1 MNLTVV
7 KLRQIVDFLR
17 RNGRR
22 LWLGPLAVLPPRPVV
37 DVQDDAASSLGL
49 GNIEGVEELA
59 LDETPVDGRP
69 LVRLQS
75 LVQIGEKALPGGRRL
90 LEGHREVGALP
101 AAGPVDLRLEKC
113 LQGLAV
119 PRQEE
124 PLVSLDDGGPDV
136 FADLAAIREVGAVTR
151 RAKRIPVAIDFD
163 AVVAAAAHHGMRRP
177 LPAADRDD
185 GAHAMV
191 AKAFSPNWLRNRT
204 GQVPGEHR
212 MNQYD

>member
-1 MNLTVV
+1 MNLAVV
-7 KLRQIVDFLR
+7 ELRQIVDFLR

-22 LWLGPLAVLPPRPVV
+22 LRLGPVAVLPPRPVE

-59 LDETPVDGRP
+59 LDETPGDGRP

-75 LVQIGEKALPGGRRL
+75 LVQIGEKALPGGRRF

-101 AAGPVDLRLEKC
+101 AAGPADLRLEKC

-124 PLVSLDDGGPDV
+124 PLVSLDD
-136 FADLAAIREVGAVTR
+136 
-151 RAKRIPVAIDFD
+151 
-163 AVVAAAAHHGMRRP
+163 RRP
-177 LPAADRDD
+177 RCACRSRRD
-185 GAHAMV
+185 
-191 AKAFSPNWLRNRT
+191 P
-204 GQVPGEHR
+204 
-212 MNQYD
+212 